1 MQRTGTLT
9 SFKSAFASRS
19 IPSRIRPTA
28 IFWFCA
34 SALVMSQV
42 LRSES
47 VFSCSNAEA
56 SHASF
61 EIRLQ
66 IREKFRFDFIGHLD
80 LGVLQGI
87 NR

>member
-1 MQRTGTLT
+1 
-9 SFKSAFASRS
+9 
-19 IPSRIRPTA
+19 
-28 IFWFCA
+28 
-34 SALVMSQV
+34 MSQV